1 MTKIRWL
8 INISWFNQVQG
19 SRSCGSPDYNRFM
32 LLGFFQ
38 AFLFTSEALK
48 HHNFLRNASE
58 SVGRI
63 PRILRIMRF
72 HKIFDDTWF
81 MNRSNSGI
89 MNRHIF
95 FVLAIFWNGE
105 SEPKKISVKV
115 KVSCLPAETPTQY
128 FKNRLSIFSSQEI
141 CSGLKWILKFNN
153 LSFSK
158 SSFTNGI
165 QKSRNS
171 SYLWS
176 NFPIYFSCVGGNS
189 FDLWELILV

>member
-89 MNRHIF
+89 KNRREF
-95 FVLAIFWNGE
+95 E
-105 SEPKKISVKV
+105 SKKFSVKV
-115 KVSCLPAETPTQY
+115 AASCPPTQTPTQY
-128 FKNRLSIFSSQEI
+128 FKNRFLISSSQEI
-141 CSGLKWILKFNN
+141 GSGLQWILTFYN

-158 SSFTNGI
+158 LSFTNWI
-165 QKSRNS
+165 RKSRNS
-171 SYLWS
+171 SYLWLFAR
-176 NFPIYFSCVGGNS
+176 NFPIYFSCVGGNP
-189 FDLWELILV
+189 FDLWELSLV